1 MCLLVQTTSSRRLSS
16 ISTTKTEPHLLETS
30 SSPAELQHLC
40 RSLCCLFWFHS
51 SHYLRSVPRL
61 PLQAVNTS
69 VFIKNQITGGKIERS
84 LAAVNHL
91 TGAQRGQ
98 QLHSSVSTALIK
110 YEKQNSLFFK
120 HQGHFASI
128 YYLITVLYY
137 EF

>member
-1 MCLLVQTTSSRRLSS
+1 MKCVFWYKRAATFLHQHHKDGTPPAGNVLLASR
-16 ISTTKTEPHLLETS
+16 TPT
-30 SSPAELQHLC
+30 
-40 RSLCCLFWFHS
+40 
-51 SHYLRSVPRL
+51 SVPESVVCFGSIPHIICVWL

-69 VFIKNQITGGKIERS
+69 VFIKNQITGGKIDRS
-84 LAAVNHL
+84 SAAVNHL

-98 QLHSSVSTALIK
+98 QLHSSVSTPLIK